1 MAWSSSDRASRLP
14 ADWDERRA
22 FVRARAGGRCEALL
36 HDGTRCPAAGAE
48 CDHVEP
54 GDDHRAT
61 NLQWLCSWHHK
72 RKTQR
77 EAAAALAAE
86 RARTR
91 PPPGTPSPPTQ
102 DTVKSCRFLFVRVWG
117 NIKCPQA
124 LIAQRK
130 RRGGG

>member
-14 ADWDERRA
+14 PDWDERRA

-48 CDHVEP
+48 CDHVTP

-72 RKTQR
+72 RKTRR

-86 RARTR
+86 RARNA
-91 PPPGTPSPPTQ
+91 P
-102 DTVKSCRFLFVRVWG
+102 
-117 NIKCPQA
+117 
-124 LIAQRK
+124 RK
-130 RRGGG
+130 RKHPGLVN

>member
-14 ADWDERRA
+14 PDWDERRA

-86 RARTR
+86 RARNAPR
-91 PPPGTPSPPTQ
+91 
-102 DTVKSCRFLFVRVWG
+102 
-117 NIKCPQA
+117 
-124 LIAQRK
+124 QRK
-130 RRGGG
+130 HPGLID

>member
-14 ADWDERRA
+14 PDWDERRA

-36 HDGTRCPAAGAE
+36 HDGTRCPAAGTE

-61 NLQWLCSWHHK
+61 NLQCSWHHK

-86 RARTR
+86 RARNA
-91 PPPGTPSPPTQ
+91 P
-102 DTVKSCRFLFVRVWG
+102 
-117 NIKCPQA
+117 
-124 LIAQRK
+124 RK
-130 RRGGG
+130 RKHPGLID